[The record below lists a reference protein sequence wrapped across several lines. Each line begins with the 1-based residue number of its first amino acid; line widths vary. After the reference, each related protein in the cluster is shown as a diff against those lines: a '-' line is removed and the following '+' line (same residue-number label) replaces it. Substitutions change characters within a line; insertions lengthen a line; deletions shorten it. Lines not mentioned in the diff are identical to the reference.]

1 MSFTSN
7 TDQIDPHHI
16 RIVLFDLDNTLV
28 NTDEL
33 EAFRNF
39 NHPLFNDDD
48 EYKKELCSYLVNPK
62 VIIPQE
68 TLLELKKHN
77 IKIGIV
83 TNSTIMKQTVLL

>member
-33 EAFRNF
+33 EVFRNT
-39 NHPLFNDDD
+39 NHPFFNQDK
-48 EYKKELCSYLVNPK
+48 EYIKEIQSFLVNTKPY
-62 VIIPQE
+62 IPLT
-68 TLLELKKHN
+68 TLEEIKKA
-77 IKIGIV
+77 
-83 TNSTIMKQTVLL
+83 